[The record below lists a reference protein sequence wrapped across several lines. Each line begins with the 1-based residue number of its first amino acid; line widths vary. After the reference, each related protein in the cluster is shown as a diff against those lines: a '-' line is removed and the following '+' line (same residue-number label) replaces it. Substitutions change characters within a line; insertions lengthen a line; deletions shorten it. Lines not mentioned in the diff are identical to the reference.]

1 MFIDKKN
8 NEYKELLEFLQSNN
22 KSHYLQTTEWAQ
34 VKNNWK
40 NEMLIVKN
48 NEKIIGVMSVLLKK
62 LPLLN
67 SYMMYAPRGFVC
79 NPDDKEALEKL
90 TKEVKKIAKKYN
102 AFVFKMDPD
111 IPDDNDAFQDMMKSL
126 GYKYKANGKTIQPQF
141 VYRLNI
147 KDKTEEEL
155 LKLFKAK
162 TRYNINLAIRKS
174 VKIREGQRRDIPV
187 FYDILKYTAK
197 RDNFCVRDMEYY
209 EKIFDYMGAEHA
221 KIFIAECENVPV
233 AVAMSI
239 FYGNKVWYLYGGS
252 LDKYRNYMPTYL
264 LQWEMIKWA
273 INTKCDVYD
282 FGGVS
287 GYKSENDPMYGV
299 YRFKK
304 GFNGEI
310 IKFTDELY
318 IDFKPHINNIW
329 NILSG
334 CFFKC
339 KEIKSMIK

>member
-1 MFIDKKN
+1 MLMNEKN
-8 NEYKELLEFLQSNN
+8 CKDKELNAFLQSNT
-22 KSHYLQTTEWAQ
+22 KSHYLQTAEWAQ

-40 NEMLIVKN
+40 HEMLVVKN

-62 LPLLN
+62 LPIFN

-90 TKEVKKIAKKYN
+90 TTEVKRIAKKYN

-111 IPDDNDAFQDMMKSL
+111 IPDDNYDFKEMMKLL

-155 LKLFKAK
+155 LKSFKAK
-162 TRYNINLAIRKS
+162 TRYNINLAIRKN
-174 VKIREGQRRDIPV
+174 VRIREGQRSDIPV
-187 FYDILKYTAK
+187 FYDILKFTAK
-197 RDNFCVRDMEYY
+197 RDHFDMRDVEYY
-209 EKIFDYMGAEHA
+209 ERIFDYMGTEHVR
-221 KIFIAECENVPV
+221 IFIAECENEPV

-239 FYGNKVWYLYGGS
+239 LYGNKVWYLYGGS
-252 LDKYRNYMPTYL
+252 LNRYRNYMPTYL

-273 INTKCDVYD
+273 RRKKCDIYD

-287 GYKSENDPMYGV
+287 GYKSENNPMYGV

-304 GFNGEI
+304 GFNGEVV
-310 IKFTDELY
+310 KFTDELY
-318 IDFKPHINNIW
+318 MVFKPHINNMW
-329 NILSG
+329 NILSD
-334 CFFKC
+334 FYNKFL
-339 KEIKSMIK
+339 KSKR